1 MNVKHTKDIHEE
13 LKALAPT
20 LARLPR
26 PEVPEGYGEGL
37 EARIMERVV
46 SGAAATPERRWRQ
59 GWKPWAAAGAAAAAL
74 ALALTFLPQTTPLA
88 EPTSDEL
95 FALYVDNDE
104 VLALQEVLLVDA
116 LEAGDFESVSLESEN
131 LLNLSTETLSEW
143 IYEM

>member
-1 MNVKHTKDIHEE
+1 MKHNKDIHEE

-26 PEVPEGYGEGL
+26 PEVPVGYGEGL

-74 ALALTFLPQTTPLA
+74 ALTLTFLPRTTPLD

-95 FALYVDNDE
+95 FALYVESDE
-104 VLALQEVLLVDA
+104 VLAFNEA
-116 LEAGDFESVSLESEN
+116 LILSSLEETDFESPTIDAEELINLPSETLAEW
-131 LLNLSTETLSEW
+131 LLNN
-143 IYEM
+143 